1 MHLCKFLK
9 TLSFMKLIEINIFYT
24 KICMVFKFYIFK
36 FMTQGVFILYN
47 GSTSFK
53 AACGARFI
61 FYFLSPSKRY
71 LDNGFQYP

>member
-1 MHLCKFLK
+1 MHG
-9 TLSFMKLIEINIFYT
+9 
-24 KICMVFKFYIFK
+24 FKFYIFK

-61 FYFLSPSKRY
+61 FYF
-71 LDNGFQYP
+71 YPHRKGI